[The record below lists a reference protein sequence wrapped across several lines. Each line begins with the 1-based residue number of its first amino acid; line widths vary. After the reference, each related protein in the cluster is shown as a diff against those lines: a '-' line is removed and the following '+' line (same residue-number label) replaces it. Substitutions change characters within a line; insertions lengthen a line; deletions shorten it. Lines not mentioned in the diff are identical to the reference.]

1 MAKTCTFINL
11 PALAQNPGYVTALKT
26 SRYLKTLVA
35 AYLHITSKPRVHLFR
50 HHLKG
55 DAVTSD
61 NCKTKNYWCFIS
73 QRILCTRGYNTVR
86 GYVYNNCEWPDWNA
100 VIFFVS
106 LIRKV

>member
-11 PALAQNPGYVTALKT
+11 PALAQNPGYVTALRT
-26 SRYLKTLVA
+26 SMYPLGTLVA

-61 NCKTKNYWCFIS
+61 ICKT
-73 QRILCTRGYNTVR
+73 G
-86 GYVYNNCEWPDWNA
+86 
-100 VIFFVS
+100 VS
-106 LIRKV
+106 LHFPAYVMYTWV